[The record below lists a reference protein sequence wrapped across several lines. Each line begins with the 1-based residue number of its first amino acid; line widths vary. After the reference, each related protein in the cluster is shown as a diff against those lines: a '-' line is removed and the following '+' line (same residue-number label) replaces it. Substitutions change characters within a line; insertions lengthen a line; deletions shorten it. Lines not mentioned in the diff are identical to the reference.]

1 MDFTTEM
8 DVVEDFLRA
17 KMYSVH
23 VGNDKGKKANFR
35 RKCQAFTIQDDCL
48 KYVHKLNNKDI
59 TGE

>member
-8 DVVEDFLRA
+8 DEVEEFLRS
-17 KMYSVH
+17 KNYPVH

-48 KYVHKLNNKDI
+48 KYVHKPNKKDI